1 MQDNKEEIVFSLLAK
16 GLKDLYEKEEKNYS
30 KLNPKLKRAINILA
44 GESGIIVE
52 DRTDMITKF
61 SKKIGEWYKEDS
73 IYKDETFIEDGMPTD
88 FCYEIA
94 LDTKDIEG
102 ELEQR
107 VILKIKNEFRAYGK
121 EKDYKNFRSYLVKNP
136 ISSREK
142 LEKFILKNSGY
153 NSKLK
158 KVYARIYEFYEE
170 IPPHYI
176 NNNNIEVCN
185 YCGWT
190 IINKNKDKHCVSDY
204 CKANFGVEKS
214 KIKPYEKNMLRLKRG
229 VMRYTA
235 LPGIPELNLKNR
247 IEKLGLEVILYPNF
261 DQYDLEVKFK
271 NSSWAIDVKDYGN
284 PYNLIHKIKDFE
296 PNNCEKSFIV
306 VPNKRCKLNKDY
318 KYILASQEVIG
329 FEYIIEENLIKRIKE
344 KINSEKL

>member
-1 MQDNKEEIVFSLLAK
+1 MEDNKEEIVFYLLAK
-16 GLKDLYEKEEKNYS
+16 GLKDLYENEEKNYS
-30 KLNPKLKRAINILA
+30 KLNTKLKRAINILA

-52 DRTDMITKF
+52 DRADMITKF

-73 IYKDETFIEDGMPTD
+73 IYKDEAFIKDGMPTD
-88 FCYEIA
+88 FCCEIA
-94 LDTKDIEG
+94 LNTEDIEG

-107 VILKIKNEFRAYGK
+107 VILEIRNEFKTYGK
-121 EKDYKNFRSYLVKNP
+121 EEDYKNFRSYLVKNP
-136 ISSREK
+136 ISLREK

-153 NSKLK
+153 NSNLK
-158 KVYARIYEFYEE
+158 KTYARIYEFYEE

-214 KIKPYEKNMLRLKRG
+214 KIKPYEKDMLRLKRG

-271 NSSWAIDVKDYGN
+271 DCSWAIDVKDYGN

-318 KYILASQEVIG
+318 KYILASKEVTG